1 MHTSCSPG
9 PGVCRT
15 YKGPVSRWVPAE
27 APATPVLDAP
37 GFPGPLPGRLAG
49 VAGGVHHSG
58 LRGRAPRWGRGA
70 LRLLSIVQSLFLDL
84 DGGEW
89 AGCPPRY
96 AASRRNSS
104 RAGWLGRGAR
114 SRRRSRGGGASRRGD
129 GRGAPRD
136 KGVLCKRGL
145 RGHLVEA
152 RGGVGG
158 SSRGQALALSQHRGL
173 CRGRGQWLALWHELQ
188 GRGVG

>member
-1 MHTSCSPG
+1 MHTSCNPG

-15 YKGPVSRWVPAE
+15 YKRPGVSWVPGE
-27 APATPVLDAP
+27 APGTPSLDAP
-37 GFPGPLPGRLAG
+37 GFPGPLPGGLAG
-49 VAGGVHHSG
+49 MAGGVHHSG
-58 LRGRAPRWGRGA
+58 LRGWAPRRGRGA
-70 LRLLSIVQSLFLDL
+70 LGLLSIVQSLFLDL
-84 DGGEW
+84 DSGEW

-96 AASRRNSS
+96 AASRRNGS
-104 RAGWLGRGAR
+104 RAGRLGRGAR

-129 GRGAPRD
+129 GRGAPSD
-136 KGVLCKRGL
+136 KGVLSKWGL

-158 SSRGQALALSQHRGL
+158 GSGGQALALGQHRGL